1 MLQIPSGTKGAAVA
15 PKHRNISGVITF
27 ELLKRFVD
35 SLRAIRAMALRASGR
50 EWITVYTAPSF
61 SILTAIK

>member
-1 MLQIPSGTKGAAVA
+1 MLQIQSSTKGTAFA
-15 PKHRNISGVITF
+15 PKHRNISGAITF
-27 ELLKRFVD
+27 ELLKRSVD
-35 SLRAIRAMALRASGR
+35 TLRAVRAIVLRTSGH